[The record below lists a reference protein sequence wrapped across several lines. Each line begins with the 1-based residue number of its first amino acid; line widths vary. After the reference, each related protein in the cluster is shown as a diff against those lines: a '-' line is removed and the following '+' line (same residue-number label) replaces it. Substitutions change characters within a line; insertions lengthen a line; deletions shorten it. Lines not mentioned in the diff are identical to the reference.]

1 MSTYVMLGVLAL
13 GFGQRFLRA
22 EAKLRKAARR
32 LAALG
37 RSLMPRRKRARAAAA
52 LLLTASGSLHG

>member
-1 MSTYVMLGVLAL
+1 MFGVLAL

-37 RSLMPRRKRARAAAA
+37 RSLMPRRSFARAAAA
-52 LLLTASGSLHG
+52 LLLI